1 MGGWYILYR
10 PSLFIY
16 FDAACTKGRKIYEYS
31 KDHLLFDTMHAV
43 SMTTDEGVELLVH
56 IGLETVTLKGKHF
69 TAHKATG
76 DTVHQVSIS

>member
-1 MGGWYILYR
+1 M
-10 PSLFIY
+10 
-16 FDAACTKGRKIYEYS
+16 KGRKIYEYS

-43 SMTTDEGVELLVH
+43 SMMTDEGVELLVH